1 MRRRSLFIA
10 AGLVLAAAGCGS
22 EDTSADAN
30 SNVELSYGVWD
41 KDQVP
46 ALKKIAELF
55 TAANPKIKINIQLT
69 PNKEYW
75 TKLQTAI
82 TGGNAPDVFWMNG
95 PRIGL
100 YASQGVL
107 LPISDQ
113 IANDSVDLNN
123 YPSSLVDLY
132 TFRGK
137 HYALPK
143 DYDTIGLWYNK
154 KLFDAAGVKYP
165 DETWTWDTMTEAAVK
180 LTNAAKGVWGIA
192 AANWSQENYYDTIYQ
207 AGGYVISPDG
217 KTSGFDDPKSIKGI
231 QFWVDLI
238 HKHKASPTLKQMTDT
253 DPDAMFQSGK
263 LAMLYAG
270 SWSANGY
277 HQNKEISDHVDVAV
291 LPKGEKRAVMI
302 HGLGNVISA
311 KSKHPAQAWQWVK
324 FLGSQQAQQVQAETG
339 TVISAYKGT
348 EQAWVQ
354 AIPAYNLKA
363 YIDQLPDAVP
373 LPRSVNTSAW
383 TKKEAELLAQAWE
396 GTRPVEDV
404 CKDIAT
410 AMNEALAKEK

>member
-1 MRRRSLFIA
+1 MRRRSLLVG
-10 AGLVLAAAGCGS
+10 AGLAMAAAACGKD
-22 EDTSADAN
+22 EDAAETGP
-30 SNVELSYGVWD
+30 VTLSYAVWD

-46 ALKKIAELF
+46 ALKKIADEF
-55 TAANPKIKINIQLT
+55 TKAHPTVTIDIQLT

-75 TKLQTAI
+75 TKLQTAV

-100 YASQGVL
+100 YASQKVL

-113 IANDSVDLNN
+113 IAADKVDLAA
-123 YPSSLVDLY
+123 YPESLVGLY
-132 TFRGK
+132 NFRGK
-137 HYALPK
+137 QYALPK

-154 KLFDAAGVKYP
+154 QLFDAAGVKYP
-165 DETWTWDTMTEAAVK
+165 DETWTWDTLTQAAVK
-180 LTNAAKGVWGIA
+180 LTNAGKGVYGIG

-207 AGGYVISPDG
+207 AGGFVISPDG
-217 KTSGFDDPKSIKGI
+217 KKSGFDDPKTIAGV

-263 LAMLYAG
+263 VAMLYAG

-277 HQNKEISDHVDVAV
+277 HQNAEIKDKIDVAV
-291 LPKGEKRAVMI
+291 LPKGDKRAVMI

-311 KSKHPAQAWQWVK
+311 KTKHPQSAWEWVK
-324 FLGSQQAQQVQAETG
+324 FLGSQQAQQIQAETG

-348 EQAWVQ
+348 EQAWVS
-354 AIPAYNLKA
+354 AIPQYKLQT
-363 YIDQLPDAVP
+363 YIDQVADSVP
-373 LPRSVNTSAW
+373 LPHSVNTSAW
-383 TKKEAELLAQAWE
+383 TKVEADLLAEAWE
-396 GTRPVEDV
+396 GKRPVADA
-404 CKDIAT
+404 CQAIAQ
-410 AMNEALAKEK
+410 AMNEALAKEA